1 MKVTLRRTLRP
12 RQYESLTAD
21 FELTPEDYP
30 EAANLT
36 GDDLRDY
43 LFYQGV
49 RAVGYFEITHG
60 APGAEVRKHVSQV
73 HDYLKIGRLG
83 PLLSPPQAA
92 GDPARPTI
100 SAPGG
105 GGVSP
110 ASPVQPD
117 QPTPEMKE
125 HAQARHQRYEPN
137 GRQNPAALANA
148 T

>member
-21 FELTPEDYP
+21 FELTAEDYP
-30 EAANLT
+30 EAENLT

-60 APGAEVRKHVSQV
+60 APAAEVRQHVSQV
-73 HDYLKIGRLG
+73 HEYLKIERLG
-83 PLLSPPQAA
+83 AKLNPPQKA
-92 GDPARPTI
+92 GDPARPTVT
-100 SAPGG
+100 APGNG
-105 GGVSP
+105 LSQ

-117 QPTPEMKE
+117 QPTPEMRQQ
-125 HAQARHQRYEPN
+125 AQAAHQRWEPN
-137 GRQNPAALANA
+137 GQKPAAAVRKA
-148 T
+148 A